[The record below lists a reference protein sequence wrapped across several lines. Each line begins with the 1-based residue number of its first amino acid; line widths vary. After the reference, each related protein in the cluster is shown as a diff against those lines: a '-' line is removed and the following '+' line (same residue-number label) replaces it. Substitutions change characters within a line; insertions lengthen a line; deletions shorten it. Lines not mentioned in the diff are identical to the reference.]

1 MDTLFS
7 GGMGRQSRP
16 AGLGAMDIKERFA
29 FLDPVIPVCV
39 MLLVLIGI
47 ASVYSATYDAGASQY
62 FNRQVIWASA
72 GFLLMVAI
80 WLLPFRTLQMIS
92 YPAYAL
98 SIVMLLA
105 VLVAGKTVAGTRSW
119 FGIGGFGLQPS
130 EFVKVTTLMALAS
143 YLSYRHLDRGRF
155 SELATTFGI
164 VLLPFGLIVLQPDM
178 GTAVIFLGALFM
190 ILVWAGAPVFL
201 LLSIAAPAAAAVATL
216 FNTTVF
222 LFVISSTLV
231 LLFVMRS
238 NRLLSSMVFSL
249 TVLVGVSVQY
259 LFNQLAPY
267 QQKRILTFLN
277 PDADP
282 LGAGYNVIQ
291 SKIAIGSGGIFGKG
305 FLHGTQ
311 TQLNFIPAQ
320 WTDFIY
326 CVPSEEFGFAGA
338 FLVLALLTAV
348 LLRGVQIASTVKSR
362 FGSLLA
368 IGIVSVL
375 TIHVIINIGMV
386 MGIMPVIGVPL
397 PFMSYGGSSL
407 LTSMIM
413 AGILLNLHR
422 NRKEY

>member
-1 MDTLFS
+1 MESAFYNK
-7 GGMGRQSRP
+7 R
-16 AGLGAMDIKERFA
+16 ERLDRIDRSER
-29 FLDPVIPVCV
+29 LDPIIPGCV
-39 MLLVLIGI
+39 ALLVLIGI

-62 FNRQVIWASA
+62 FNRQVIWAGA
-72 GFLLMVAI
+72 GFLLMIAI

-92 YPAYAL
+92 YPAYAV
-98 SIVMLLA
+98 SIVMLIA
-105 VLVAGKTVAGTRSW
+105 VLVAGKTVAGTKSW
-119 FGIGGFGLQPS
+119 FGFGGFGLQPS
-130 EFVKVTTLMALAS
+130 EFVKITTLMALAS
-143 YLSYRHLDRGRF
+143 YLSYRQLDRDRLG
-155 SELATTFGI
+155 EIAATFGI

-178 GTAVIFLGALFM
+178 GTAVIFLGALFL
-190 ILVWAGAPVFL
+190 ILTWAGAPVFL
-201 LLSIAAPAAAAVATL
+201 LLAVVAPAAAAVATL
-216 FNTTVF
+216 FNTTA
-222 LFVISSTLV
+222 FVIVITATLA
-231 LLFVMRS
+231 LLFIMRT

-311 TQLNFIPAQ
+311 TQLNFLPAQ

-338 FLVLALLTAV
+338 LLVLALLTAL
-348 LLRGVQIASTVKSR
+348 LLRGVQLASMVKSR
-362 FGSLLA
+362 FSSLLA

-397 PFMSYGGSSL
+397 PFLSYGGSSL

>member
-1 MDTLFS
+1 MES
-7 GGMGRQSRP
+7 P
-16 AGLGAMDIKERFA
+16 IKEKMDLVVFGS
-29 FLDPVIPVCV
+29 VV
-39 MLLVLIGI
+39 LLVLTGIG
-47 ASVYSATYDAGASQY
+47 SVYSATYDAGASLY
-62 FNRQVIWASA
+62 FNRQVIWGVA
-72 GFLLMVAI
+72 GFLMMLAI
-80 WLLPFRTLQMIS
+80 WLLPFRTLQLAS
-92 YPAYAL
+92 YPLYAI
-98 SIVMLLA
+98 SILLLIA
-105 VLVAGKTVAGTRSW
+105 VLVAGKTVAGTKSW

-130 EFVKVTTLMALAS
+130 EFVKVTTIMALAS
-143 YLSYRHLDRGRF
+143 YLSYRHLERGKL
-155 SELATTFGI
+155 SEIAATFGI
-164 VLLPFGLIVLQPDM
+164 VLLPFSLIILQPDM
-178 GTAVIFLGALFM
+178 GTAIIYLGALFL
-190 ILVWAGAPVFL
+190 ILIWAGAPAFL
-201 LLSIAAPAAAAVATL
+201 LLAILAPVAAAAATL

-222 LFVISSTLV
+222 MMVLGGTIVFLFIL
-231 LLFVMRS
+231 RA
-238 NRLLSSMVFSL
+238 NRLLSSIVFSV
-249 TVLVGVSVQY
+249 TVLTGVSVQY

-267 QQKRILTFLN
+267 QQKRIFTFLD
-277 PDADP
+277 PDSDP

-320 WTDFIY
+320 WTDFIF

-338 FLVLALLTAV
+338 LFVLGLLTAL
-348 LLRGVQIASTVKSR
+348 LLRGVQIASLVKNR

-407 LTSMIM
+407 LSSMMM
-413 AGILLNLHR
+413 AGLLLNLHR